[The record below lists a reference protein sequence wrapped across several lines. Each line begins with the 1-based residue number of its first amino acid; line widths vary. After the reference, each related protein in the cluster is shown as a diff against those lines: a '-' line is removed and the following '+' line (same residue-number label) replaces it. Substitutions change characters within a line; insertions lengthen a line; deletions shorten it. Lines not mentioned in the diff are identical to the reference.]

1 LDSLH
6 APDAWKLL
14 LWLVEDGI
22 KFSHNQNFLCPS
34 ASQFMNGG
42 EC

>member
-1 LDSLH
+1 MHQMHGIS
-6 APDAWKLL
+6 L

-22 KFSHNQNFLCPS
+22 KFSHNQNSLCAS
-34 ASQFMNGG
+34 AGQFMNGG

>member
-1 LDSLH
+1 MHQMHGNSLS
-6 APDAWKLL
+6 
-14 LWLVEDGI
+14 WLVEDGI

-34 ASQFMNGG
+34 ASQFMNGS